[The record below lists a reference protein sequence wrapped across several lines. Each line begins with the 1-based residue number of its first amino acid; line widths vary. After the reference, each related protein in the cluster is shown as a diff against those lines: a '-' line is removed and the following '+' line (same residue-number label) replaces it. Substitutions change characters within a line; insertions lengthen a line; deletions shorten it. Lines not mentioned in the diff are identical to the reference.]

1 MPLDP
6 KITPITRHEP
16 RTFYATRVTR
26 TQAGESWDLWSV
38 EDGALTGKTK
48 GPEHLTYNQFLIWRG
63 GTLKNFELRETNP
76 FLQSFQ
82 RSPGKLVTA
91 GAAMDAAAF
100 STWNVVMGRRHPRV
114 AAAGLW
120 AMAGFRSY
128 LVFHNLRNTQKVDR
142 RQR

>member
-1 MPLDP
+1 MPDIPGGWRLPAVLLVVCLVPGNTSAQDAP
-6 KITPITRHEP
+6 PGLKLP
-16 RTFYATRVTR
+16 TFAASAAAAADWASTYH
-26 TQAGESWDLWSV
+26 
-38 EDGALTGKTK
+38 ALK
-48 GPEHLTYNQFLIWRG
+48 H
-63 GTLKNFELRETNP
+63 FELRETNP

-128 LVFHNLRNTQKVDR
+128 LVFHNLRNTQKVNR
-142 RQR
+142 RER